1 MMLSNVCDE
10 LNVNLPAAIP
20 RIFRTDRFDYLQA
33 LLGEEDL
40 TRTYSMRTIKLA
52 CDGIRFAV
60 QRDMTELRD
69 LAKECAKKRVNLS
82 KMGKNT
88 KFSNMCRDEFDI
100 IESSQIRNW
109 SSY

>member
-10 LNVNLPAAIP
+10 LNVNLPAASP

-60 QRDMTELRD
+60 QRDVTELRD
-69 LAKECAKKRVNLS
+69 LVKECAKK
-82 KMGKNT
+82 KG
-88 KFSNMCRDEFDI
+88 
-100 IESSQIRNW
+100 
-109 SSY
+109 